1 MLVTE
6 DSTNMLTEAASTG
19 KPVFTLP
26 MQGKPGKFQQLY
38 DSLEKRCDIR
48 PYNGNLDAADYVPL
62 KETQRMAQQL
72 WAHYEAR
79 TAAIN

>member
-1 MLVTE
+1 
-6 DSTNMLTEAASTG
+6 MLTEAASTG

-38 DSLEKRCDIR
+38 DSLAKRCNIR
-48 PYNGNLDAADYVPL
+48 PFDGNLVSDIYEPL
-62 KETQRMAQQL
+62 EETQRIAQQL